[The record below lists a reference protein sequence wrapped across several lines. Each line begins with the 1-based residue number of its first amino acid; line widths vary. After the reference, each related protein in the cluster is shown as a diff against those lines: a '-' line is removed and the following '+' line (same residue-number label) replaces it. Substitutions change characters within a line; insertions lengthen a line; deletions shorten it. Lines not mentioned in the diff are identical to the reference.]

1 MSDELQEKFVA
12 DDGVSSVEDPVTPKG
27 GTAKK
32 HKADVAKK
40 VNPTPEKV
48 AAVTPGMKE
57 DAEAA
62 DAEVVVEEVVELDES
77 ISAMFEGMD
86 LSEEFKSK
94 VTLVFEA
101 AVNESAAVKAAK
113 MNEEYSTK
121 LDEEMKSSIDST
133 VNGLVENLDSYLD
146 YVVEEW
152 MTENE
157 VAIEAGIKVEMAESL
172 MDGLKGLFEE
182 HNIVISEDTVDVV
195 AELEEEV
202 EGLKTD
208 ANTRI
213 DENIALQKEITS
225 LQAGKVFAEVTEDLT
240 LTQQERMKVLAEK
253 LDFNNI
259 EEYTANLNTLKES
272 FFADAKAVTE
282 DANVEEDEIIV
293 EDTVVAKPASD
304 HYTVNAL
311 VEALNAKTH
320 LK

>member
-1 MSDELQEKFVA
+1 
-12 DDGVSSVEDPVTPKG
+12 
-27 GTAKK
+27 
-32 HKADVAKK
+32 
-40 VNPTPEKV
+40 
-48 AAVTPGMKE
+48 
-57 DAEAA
+57 
-62 DAEVVVEEVVELDES
+62 
-77 ISAMFEGMD
+77 
-86 LSEEFKSK
+86 
-94 VTLVFEA
+94 
-101 AVNESAAVKAAK
+101 
-113 MNEEYSTK
+113 
-121 LDEEMKSSIDST
+121 
-133 VNGLVENLDSYLD
+133 
-146 YVVEEW
+146 
-152 MTENE
+152 
-157 VAIEAGIKVEMAESL
+157 MAESL

-182 HNIVISEDTVDVV
+182 HNIAINEDTVDVV

-208 ANTRI
+208 ANARI

-225 LQAGKVFAEVTEDLT
+225 LQAGKVFVEVTEDLT

-272 FFADAKAVTE
+272 FFAEAKAVTE

-304 HYTVNAL
+304 YYTVNAL

>member
-113 MNEEYSTK
+113 MNEEYSTQ

-182 HNIVISEDTVDVV
+182 HNIAINEDTVDVV

-208 ANTRI
+208 ANARI

-225 LQAGKVFAEVTEDLT
+225 LQAGKVFVEVTEDLT

-272 FFADAKAVTE
+272 FFAEAKAVTE

-304 HYTVNAL
+304 YYTVNAL